1 MCSLERTVF
10 KDSVDMQIQVIAS
23 GYLKKF
29 TKSDSSVASIVIDDG
44 ATVRD
49 LVTLLDLP
57 EEESFI
63 IAINGKLVSFGHA
76 LQPDDQVRIIPPA
89 SGG

>member
-1 MCSLERTVF
+1 MY
-10 KDSVDMQIQVIAS
+10 IQVIAS

-29 TKSDSSVASIVIDDG
+29 TQSDSSVASIEIKEG
-44 ATVRD
+44 ATIRD
-49 LVTLLDLP
+49 LVTLLELP

-63 IAINGKLVSFGHA
+63 IAINGQLVPFGHT
-76 LQPDDQVRIIPPA
+76 LQPDDQVRIIPPV

>member
-1 MCSLERTVF
+1 
-10 KDSVDMQIQVIAS
+10 MQVQVIVS

-29 TKSDSSVASIVIDDG
+29 TQSDASVAFIEIEEE

-49 LVTLLDLP
+49 LVELLGLP

-63 IAINGKLVSFGHA
+63 IAVNGELVAYGHT
-76 LQPDDQVRIIPPA
+76 LHPTDQVRIIPPV

>member
-1 MCSLERTVF
+1 
-10 KDSVDMQIQVIAS
+10 MQVQVIVS
-23 GYLKKF
+23 GYLKKY
-29 TKSDSSVASIVIDDG
+29 TKSDASVGSIEIKEG

-49 LVTLLDLP
+49 LVALLELP

-63 IAINGKLVSFGHA
+63 IAVNGQLVAYGHT
-76 LQPDDQVRIIPPA
+76 LHPKDQVRIIPPV

>member
-1 MCSLERTVF
+1 LHV
-10 KDSVDMQIQVIAS
+10 QVIAS
-23 GYLKKF
+23 GYLKKY
-29 TKSDSSVASIVIDDG
+29 TQSDVSVASIEIEEG

-49 LVTLLDLP
+49 LVTLLELP

-63 IAINGKLVSFGHA
+63 IAINGQLVSFGHT
-76 LQPDDQVRIIPPA
+76 LQPDDQVRIIPPV

>member
-1 MCSLERTVF
+1 
-10 KDSVDMQIQVIAS
+10 MQIQVIAS

-29 TKSDSSVASIVIDDG
+29 NQSHASVASIQIKEG

-49 LVTLLDLP
+49 LVTLLELP

-63 IAINGKLVSFGHA
+63 VAINGQLVPFGHT
-76 LQPDDQVRIIPPA
+76 LHQDDRVRIIPPV

>member
-1 MCSLERTVF
+1 
-10 KDSVDMQIQVIAS
+10 MQIKVIAS
-23 GYLKKF
+23 GYLKKY
-29 TKSDSSVASIVIDDG
+29 TQSDSSVASIEIEEG
-44 ATVRD
+44 TTVRD
-49 LVTLLDLP
+49 LVTLLELP

-63 IAINGKLVSFGHA
+63 IAINGELVSFGHS